1 MTINPINLS
10 RKDSKHFKS
19 PIKEMM
25 LLARD
30 IPGVISLG
38 QGMPNTEL
46 PSYILK
52 GVQQIVKKGGFN
64 RYSDLIGVSELR
76 QGVAEHLMDKY
87 KKCRIDFDKH
97 ILITCGAM
105 EATMLALLSVIDHGN
120 EVVLFSP
127 YYPPHVEQVSL
138 AGGIPVFVN
147 LDEENNWNLNY
158 NLLEKAIN
166 KRTKAI
172 IVCNPSN
179 PTGSLFSKD
188 DINKIIKIANERNL
202 FIIND
207 ETYNFLVYDYEKF
220 CSPLHFPEKIQDH
233 LISCFSFSKE
243 FAMTGMRV
251 GYMLA
256 PEKIFEKAARIH
268 DALTICAPT
277 LSQKIALLMLQNKDK
292 WNGEYLA
299 GFKRRRDLML
309 SKLNKHS
316 FSYCIPQG
324 AYYFFVKYG
333 KNISSKEMA
342 IKLLNEAK
350 VITIPGEGFGE
361 QWNRYLR
368 LSFAGEERE
377 ISQAI
382 DRISEWM
389 LK

>member
-1 MTINPINLS
+1 MFSNT
-10 RKDSKHFKS
+10 KKYDA

-25 LLARD
+25 LLARN

-46 PSYILK
+46 PIYILEEI
-52 GVQQIVKKGGFN
+52 QEIVKKGGFN
-64 RYSDLIGVSELR
+64 KYSDLVGTSELR
-76 QGVAEHLMDKY
+76 QAVAEHLMDKY
-87 KKCRIDFDKH
+87 KKCSIDFEKQ

-105 EATMLALLSVIDHGN
+105 EATMSALLSILNFGDEVI
-120 EVVLFSP
+120 LFSP
-127 YYPPHVEQVSL
+127 YYPPHVQQVLL
-138 AGGIPVFVN
+138 AGGKPIFVN
-147 LDEENNWNLNY
+147 LDESKNWRIDCA
-158 NLLEKAIN
+158 LLDGVVSN
-166 KRTKAI
+166 KTKAI
-172 IVCNPSN
+172 IICNPSN
-179 PTGSLFSKD
+179 PTGSLFGKE
-188 DINKIIKIANERNL
+188 DIENIIKIAKERDL

-207 ETYNFLVYDYEKF
+207 ETYNFLVYDEEKF

-292 WNGEYLA
+292 WNEGYLDK
-299 GFKRRRDLML
+299 FKKKRELML
-309 SKLNKHS
+309 SKLDKQS
-316 FSYCIPQG
+316 FLYSMPHG

-333 KNISSKEMA
+333 KNISSKKIA
-342 IKLLNEAK
+342 VKLLNEAK

-361 QWNRYLR
+361 QWDRYLR

-377 ISQAI
+377 ISQGI
-382 DRISEWM
+382 DRINEWM